1 MTDAP
6 SPTAAWNARLWYSAI
21 AMVFSLVMVVWL
33 VAFGQPT
40 NALHATALSWCFM
53 LVAFVLG
60 MFAAEKLTEFAP
72 WRKP

>member
-1 MTDAP
+1 
-6 SPTAAWNARLWYSAI
+6 
-21 AMVFSLVMVVWL
+21 MVVWL